1 MTVMNSIEIKNNEKS
16 ITYKNLISIKNLQ
29 QGLARTKSGVSP
41 GIDGEV
47 KKQISEKRLL
57 KLHTELASQSYKP
70 KPSKRVGIPKPG
82 GGTRY
87 LGIPS
92 QIDKIIQGAILT
104 QLEPLFESIFLN
116 VSYGFRPGIGCHD
129 ALKEIKYGWK
139 GVIWLINID
148 IKKCFDKINHEILL
162 GLLNRYCDQPT
173 IELIRKL
180 LKVGYVDV
188 HNLANRN
195 NYNYEGTP
203 QGSLISPILCNIFLH
218 ELDSYI
224 VKELLPIYNKGEAR
238 KKNPT
243 YSKRYTLNEKDKEF
257 LKEYPQLKKAL
268 LRLKHNEFVTGQKFL
283 AMDNADPSFRR
294 LHYIR
299 YADDFLIGF
308 TGPRREAVEI
318 QEKIVKKLSS
328 LELTINQDKSKIHHS
343 NDRGISYLGMYIRYY
358 KHNIVK
364 WRKDGSDADDI
375 TIQIPHLQ
383 AQSVNTV
390 HFRAPID
397 KILKRLVDKG
407 FAKIRKDSTVRGTAY
422 IKYSMLDDEMIV
434 SRFSAI
440 IRGLNNYYSCIN
452 KRSDLWKVF
461 AILRKS
467 CALTLGY
474 KHKMTRAAR
483 VYAKY
488 GPNLKI
494 QKLGKEATSLFYP
507 KSLKTKIDFKTRKG
521 NLLQYYSVLDLE
533 IDVVKGSHNLNVRTD
548 DLCQYEGCNA
558 SENLEAHHINPIAN
572 LSKRKDLTAFE
583 KALIRRKRK
592 IIMLCKKHHSLLHKK
607 GFSLLINNLRKT

>member
-16 ITYKNLISIKNLQ
+16 ITYKNLISIENLQ
-29 QGLARTKSGVSP
+29 KGLARTKSGVSP

-57 KLHTELASQSYKP
+57 RLHKELASQSYKP

-87 LGIPS
+87 LGISS
-92 QIDKIIQGAILT
+92 QIDKIVQGAILI
-104 QLEPLFESIFLN
+104 QLEPLFENIFLD
-116 VSYGFRPGIGCHD
+116 VSYGFRPGIGCHS
-129 ALKEIKYGWK
+129 ALKKIKYGWK
-139 GVIWLINID
+139 GVTWLINID
-148 IKKCFDKINHEILL
+148 IEKCFDKINHEILL
-162 GLLNRYCDQPT
+162 GLLDKHCDQPT
-173 IELIRKL
+173 KELIRKL
-180 LKVGYVDV
+180 LKVGYVDI

-195 NYNYEGTP
+195 DYNHEGTP

-218 ELDSYI
+218 ELDSYV
-224 VKELLPIYNKGEAR
+224 VKELLPIYNKGKAR

-243 YSKRYTLNEKDKEF
+243 YSKRYTLSDKDKAF
-257 LKEYPQLKKAL
+257 IKEYPLLKKAL
-268 LRLKHNEFVTGQKFL
+268 LRQKHNEFVTGQKFL
-283 AMDNADPSFRR
+283 AMDSIDPEFRR

-308 TGPRREAVEI
+308 TGPRVESVKI
-318 QEKIVKKLSS
+318 QEAIIKKLSS
-328 LELTINQDKSKIHHS
+328 LELNINQDKSKIFHS
-343 NDRGISYLGMYIRYY
+343 NDRGILYLGVYVRYY

-375 TIQIPHLQ
+375 TVQIPHLQ

-397 KILKRLVDKG
+397 RMLKRLVDKG
-407 FAKIRKDSTVRGTAY
+407 LAKFRKDGTIRGTAY
-422 IKYSMLDDEMIV
+422 IKYSMLEDEMIV

-440 IRGLNNYYSCIN
+440 IRGLNNYYSCVN

-467 CALTLGY
+467 CALTLGH
-474 KHKMTRAAR
+474 KHKMTSAAR

-488 GPNLKI
+488 GSNLTI
-494 QKLGKEATSLFYP
+494 HKLGKEATSLFYP

-521 NLLQYYSVLDLE
+521 GPFYNISLY
-533 IDVVKGSHNLNVRTD
+533 
-548 DLCQYEGCNA
+548 
-558 SENLEAHHINPIAN
+558 
-572 LSKRKDLTAFE
+572 
-583 KALIRRKRK
+583 LI
-592 IIMLCKKHHSLLHKK
+592 
-607 GFSLLINNLRKT
+607 